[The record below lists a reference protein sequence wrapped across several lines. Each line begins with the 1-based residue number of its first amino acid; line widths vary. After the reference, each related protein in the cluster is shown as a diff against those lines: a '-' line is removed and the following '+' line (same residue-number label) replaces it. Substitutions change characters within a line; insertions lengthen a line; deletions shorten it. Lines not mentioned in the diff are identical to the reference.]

1 MTLRDPPF
9 IHQCSIVVFK
19 TILQLN
25 SSLKPV
31 TNEEKRVSWP
41 GIQRRHNNNSMHL
54 VTFLSIELSYPT
66 HYSSIFDVQCARYAQ
81 TMLILDMLM
90 RHLKFLF
97 STIWNSIKISKLKSI
112 RIIFGRIIFKIPV
125 LLNLSIYN
133 SLLTVLHNITKNK
146 IHVLQIRF

>member
-1 MTLRDPPF
+1 MTLRDPSF

-31 TNEEKRVSWP
+31 INEEKRVSWP
-41 GIQRRHNNNSMHL
+41 GIQRQRNNNSTHL

-66 HYSSIFDVQCARYAQ
+66 RYSSIFDAQCARYAQ

-97 STIWNSIKISKLKSI
+97 STIWNSIKISKLISI
-112 RIIFGRIIFKIPV
+112 SIIIFRLDNF
-125 LLNLSIYN
+125 
-133 SLLTVLHNITKNK
+133 
-146 IHVLQIRF
+146 